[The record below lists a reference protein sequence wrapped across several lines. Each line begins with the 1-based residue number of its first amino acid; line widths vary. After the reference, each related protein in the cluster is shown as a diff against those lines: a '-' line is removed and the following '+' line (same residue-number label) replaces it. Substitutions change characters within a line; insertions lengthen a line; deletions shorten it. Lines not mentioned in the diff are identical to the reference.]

1 MSSDAVAV
9 SGWEWHCG
17 EMNQPTDALTMI
29 SYLIATAMLL
39 PLGWWL
45 KSERLFGFGDWVVSL
60 FH

>member
-1 MSSDAVAV
+1 MNDTPDAI
-9 SGWEWHCG
+9 SI
-17 EMNQPTDALTMI
+17 I
-29 SYLIATAMLL
+29 SYLVAAAMLI